1 MDEEVVIQ
9 KDQKE
14 VEVAED
20 EEVEEIVLKI
30 LELPLTRLDN
40 KRLVVKSSAMS
51 TV

>member
-9 KDQKE
+9 KDQK
-14 VEVAED
+14 ED